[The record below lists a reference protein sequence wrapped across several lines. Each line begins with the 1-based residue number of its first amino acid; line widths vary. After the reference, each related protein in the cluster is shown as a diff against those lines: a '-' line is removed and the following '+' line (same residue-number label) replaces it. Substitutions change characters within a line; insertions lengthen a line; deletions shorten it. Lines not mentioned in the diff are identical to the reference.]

1 MAGLAEIKQNERE
14 TRRRLIL
21 AAAQK
26 LFAEKDF
33 RSVTVREI
41 AKAAEVSIGTIYNY
55 YANLDELFFDVFLE
69 GTEQITELLAT
80 EKQRKQSCSLAR
92 LCEVYIGYLNEN
104 MTFYQMMGHFMLGG
118 KLSAEGT
125 EKLNLVMRGLMDRV
139 QAIIVAAG
147 VKGETRLV
155 AHALFS
161 ALNGIMIS
169 YAQYPGRSRDEVRRH
184 TQRLAKVIAEC
195 FEQKR
200 LQRLAWCL
208 ANIIQ
213 IPDLAETGVSV
224 IARSEVTKQS
234 LALVLHT
241 SEIGWLRPQ

>member
-1 MAGLAEIKQNERE
+1 MAGLPEIKQNERE

-55 YANLDELFFDVFLE
+55 YANLDELFFDVFVE
-69 GTEQITELLAT
+69 GTEQITELLEI
-80 EKQRKQSCSLAR
+80 EKRKNQPCSLAR

-125 EKLNLVMRGLMDRV
+125 EKLNLVMRGLMGRI

-184 TQRLAKVIAEC
+184 TQRLATVIAGC
-195 FEQKR
+195 FEHEV
-200 LQRLAWCL
+200 
-208 ANIIQ
+208 
-213 IPDLAETGVSV
+213 ETG
-224 IARSEVTKQS
+224 
-234 LALVLHT
+234 
-241 SEIGWLRPQ
+241 

>member
-1 MAGLAEIKQNERE
+1 LAGLAEIKQQERE

-55 YANLDELFFDVFLE
+55 YANLDELFFDVFVG
-69 GTEQITELLAT
+69 GTEEITALL
-80 EKQRKQSCSLAR
+80 EIENQKDQPCSLAR
-92 LCEVYIGYLNEN
+92 LCEVYIDYLNEN
-104 MTFYQMMGHFMLGG
+104 MAFYQMMGHFMLGG

-147 VKGETRLV
+147 AKGETRLA

-169 YAQYPGRSRDEVRRH
+169 YAQYPGRSRDEVRCH
-184 TQRLAKVIAEC
+184 TQRLAKVIAE
-195 FEQKR
+195 FFDAKVEHGQ
-200 LQRLAWCL
+200 
-208 ANIIQ
+208 
-213 IPDLAETGVSV
+213 
-224 IARSEVTKQS
+224 
-234 LALVLHT
+234 
-241 SEIGWLRPQ
+241 

>member
-1 MAGLAEIKQNERE
+1 LAGLSEIKQYERE

-26 LFAEKDF
+26 LFAENDF

-55 YANLDELFFDVFLE
+55 YANLDELFFDVFVE
-69 GTEQITELLAT
+69 GTEEITELLQIE
-80 EKQRKQSCSLAR
+80 EKKNQPGSLAR

-118 KLSAEGT
+118 RLSDEGT
-125 EKLNLVMRGLMDRV
+125 EKLNLVMRALMDRV
-139 QAIIVAAG
+139 EVIVRSSG
-147 VKGETRLV
+147 IKGETRLV

-169 YAQYPGRSRDEVRRH
+169 YAQYPGRSRDEIRRH
-184 TQRLAKVIAEC
+184 TQRLAQVIAGC
-195 FEQKR
+195 FEQKNCR
-200 LQRLAWCL
+200 A
-208 ANIIQ
+208 
-213 IPDLAETGVSV
+213 
-224 IARSEVTKQS
+224 
-234 LALVLHT
+234 
-241 SEIGWLRPQ
+241 

>member
-1 MAGLAEIKQNERE
+1 LAGLTEIKQNERK

-55 YANLDELFFDVFLE
+55 YANLDELFFDVFVE
-69 GTEQITELLAT
+69 GIEQITALL
-80 EKQRKQSCSLAR
+80 EKEKRKNQPCSLAR

-147 VKGETRLV
+147 VKGETRLT

-169 YAQYPGRSRDEVRRH
+169 YAQYPDRSRGEIRRH
-184 TQRLAKVIAEC
+184 TQRLARIIAGC
-195 FEQKR
+195 FEQSKVDI
-200 LQRLAWCL
+200 LP
-208 ANIIQ
+208 N
-213 IPDLAETGVSV
+213 
-224 IARSEVTKQS
+224 
-234 LALVLHT
+234 
-241 SEIGWLRPQ
+241 

>member
-1 MAGLAEIKQNERE
+1 MAGLADIKQNERE

-55 YANLDELFFDVFLE
+55 YANLDELFFDVFVE
-69 GTEQITELLAT
+69 GTGEITELLAI
-80 EKQRKQSCSLAR
+80 EKQENQPFSLAR
-92 LCEVYIGYLNEN
+92 LCEIYIGYLNEN

-125 EKLNLVMRGLMDRV
+125 EKLNLIMRGLMDRV
-139 QAIIVAAG
+139 QAIIVVAG
-147 VKGETRLV
+147 VKGETRLL

-184 TQRLAKVIAEC
+184 TQRLAKVIAGC
-195 FEQKR
+195 FEQ
-200 LQRLAWCL
+200 
-208 ANIIQ
+208 
-213 IPDLAETGVSV
+213 
-224 IARSEVTKQS
+224 EV
-234 LALVLHT
+234 
-241 SEIGWLRPQ
+241 